1 MSLLLKLRDHSRKKL
16 NNAEYAFFSNG
27 VIDLVRA
34 GGEELLHAPAEVFA
48 SYCAK
53 TAVLDDMV
61 AKTRATKE
69 TVKIAE
75 IDAEVDSIIQYIFA
89 VITKAKEMPIASKR
103 EAGVALGV
111 LIEPYLILCRLPR
124 RQKIQT
130 VKSLLADL
138 AKSDLSPYVE
148 TLGLGDEVEALT
160 LKNAQYLVLINTR
173 ANIQMV
179 YSEENS
185 KTIRAQMEELY
196 DELVY
201 TIWAYGVTQPSEEA
215 TAFVKSLNKL
225 IQDCETAYNQRIGQL
240 SRKDGSEE
248 PSGNDGESSEQ
259 EGEEVQE
266 EDVSGDT

>member
-34 GGEELLHAPAEVFA
+34 GGEELLHAPADVFA

-69 TVKIAE
+69 TVKITE
-75 IDAEVDSIIQYIFA
+75 IDADVDNIIQYVFA
-89 VITKAKEMPIASKR
+89 VISKAKDMPIASKR
-103 EAGVALGV
+103 EAGLALSV
-111 LIEPYLILCRLPR
+111 LIEPYLDLCRLPR

-130 VKSLLADL
+130 VKSLLADF
-138 AKSDLSPYVE
+138 AKSELSPYVE
-148 TLGLGDEVEALT
+148 ILGLGDEVEALT

-185 KTIRAQMEELY
+185 KTIRTQLEELY
-196 DELVY
+196 EEVVY
-201 TIWAYGVTQPSEEA
+201 TIWAYSVTEPSEEA
-215 TAFVKSLNKL
+215 TAFIKSLNKL
-225 IQDCETAYNQRIGQL
+225 IQDCETAYNQRMGQL
-240 SRKDGSEE
+240 SRKDDS
-248 PSGNDGESSEQ
+248 GESTDAESEPTEQ

-266 EDVSGDT
+266 EETGTEV